1 MHGAGA
7 GYAALMTDGR
17 EGAPQTLPVLY
28 KYDGAFELIAA
39 ELSASG
45 CGRTSLPFAD
55 NHAAAGRASDL
66 HLEPRQQP
74 KLGGI
79 AIV

>member
-1 MHGAGA
+1 
-7 GYAALMTDGR
+7 MTDGR
-17 EGAPQTLPVLY
+17 ERERPKLYRYMVLY

-79 AIV
+79 AIL

>member
-1 MHGAGA
+1 MRPSVMCGVRGSPKLFD
-7 GYAALMTDGR
+7 YR
-17 EGAPQTLPVLY
+17 YEY

-45 CGRTSLPFAD
+45 CGRTSLPFATD
-55 NHAAAGRASDL
+55 HAAAGRASDL

-79 AIV
+79 AIL